1 MKQIPPGPKDIYCPL
16 WRKPMARVCHTC
28 AWYVELQQQAAD
40 GSVKAQWTCSIPAQ
54 VTMQSETKRQIIQNG
69 AATES
74 LRNEL
79 VRAAENTLAA
89 AETFGAVEAHRRP
102 NIIEL
107 NPKGSTQ

>member
-1 MKQIPPGPKDIYCPL
+1 MKQIPPGPKDVYCPL
-16 WRKPMARVCHTC
+16 WRKPMAKVCHTC

-40 GSVKAQWTCSIPAQ
+40 GAVKSAWTCSIPAQ

-79 VRAAENTLAA
+79 VRAAENTITA
-89 AETFGAVEAHRRP
+89 AETFQAIQSRREP
-102 NIIEL
+102 QLIDL
-107 NPKGSTQ
+107 NPRGKA

>member
-1 MKQIPPGPKDIYCPL
+1 MQQIPPGPKDVYCPL
-16 WRKPMARVCHTC
+16 WRKPMAKVCHTC

-40 GSVKAQWTCSIPAQ
+40 GTVKAQWTCSIPAQ

-79 VRAAENTLAA
+79 VRTAENSITA
-89 AETFGAVEAHRRP
+89 AETFQAIQSRRD
-102 NIIEL
+102 
-107 NPKGSTQ
+107 PKLIDLTPRGNT